1 MGQDLLHWQFYGGRI
16 TMRAAARHLIPVTLE
31 LGGKCPL
38 FIDDTVDLQVAS
50 RRIMSGKFSSNNGQA
65 CIAPDY
71 ILVEEH
77 LAPKL
82 IKQLQSTLVQFYG
95 EDPRSTKDLA
105 RIVNK
110 NHFQRLSRLLDHPS
124 TAENIIHGGERDE
137 ESLCAPPPPDVAI
150 SLSVHP
156 RISH

>member
-1 MGQDLLHWQFYGGRI
+1 
-16 TMRAAARHLIPVTLE
+16 MRAAARHLIPVTLE

-82 IKQLQSTLVQFYG
+82 VQILLLR
-95 EDPRSTKDLA
+95 PR
-105 RIVNK
+105 
-110 NHFQRLSRLLDHPS
+110 
-124 TAENIIHGGERDE
+124 
-137 ESLCAPPPPDVAI
+137 
-150 SLSVHP
+150 
-156 RISH
+156 